1 MDRFQRYGNLLR
13 HDGTNQLQRLPPA
26 LESDYIVPDERSLAD
41 LLIYAYHLAADIRFM
56 ALTGQPTGDWRPF
69 LESLMQ
75 NPATG
80 RPYDNLALER
90 LLQSRRDW
98 PPHLALFVV
107 FLQLFHHLQ
116 TDLNEL
122 PQRHLRHY
130 YEQQLQLLRRPAQ
143 ADEVHVIFELARHA
157 SPTLVPAH
165 TRLDAG
171 KDSQGRPRTYTTQSD
186 LVVNGAQVSGI
197 RRLVG
202 QRDRRG
208 FRRFFAANGIA
219 ELEGESWYTFGRSQL
234 DLDPSQ
240 RFMGEAQ
247 IGFAIA
253 SPILLLAEGDRT
265 ITLQA
270 QLNHRGP
277 SQPPEQGLDAA
288 FTVDVTSTEGWLTPA
303 TVQARLQRPPAL
315 PLTLTLTIT
324 LPASASALV
333 PFDPALHGDGPAAV
347 WPLLRCRLNPG
358 HYDLLR
364 GLTVDTATLSVNV
377 LGVKNLVVQNSQ
389 GKLTPNQPMALFGN
403 QPRLGTPF
411 YIGSTEVLSKRLTSL
426 ALNLRWENIPDGDAL
441 FEHYQAYFDERENGL
456 SAAQFRSRFFTF
468 VELLYEGTWHAL
480 LPSRRSL
487 FEAASDRRLL
497 VTPSNIS
504 ALAAQLGPGAYQPQP
519 QLPPVTA
526 YTVDSRFGFIRL
538 TLQGPTRAD
547 TGTAFEAFGHQLFP
561 TRYAHQAIALSRW
574 PGDPALGPALPNEP
588 ITPLLAN
595 LSLDY
600 SATATLGPGVT
611 AQGETWFSLQPFG
624 YSAATRTQPLPLVPD
639 LEERSPTDSG
649 DGNLGILYIG
659 LQGVTPPANLSLLF
673 AIDQGTAGSETILPP
688 NATEWSYLRGDTWTV
703 LPPTAIL
710 SDSTYGFQEPG
721 IVVLAIGPGAST
733 DHTAMPP
740 GQVWLRARIRQ
751 GPESAARTHA
761 LYTQAVQA
769 RFSPPG
775 GDLSSHDDHLQGGLA
790 AQTIQRQ
797 QQRTPGI
804 KAVQQPY
811 QSFQGRTRESDLHFF
826 QRCSERLRHRQRAIT
841 PWDFERL
848 VLEAFPQVFK
858 VKCLPHHNRTGEPQ
872 AGQVALVILPD
883 VRNLEHATPLEPKAG
898 AVLMGQIRDYV
909 TGNLTTAFA
918 QVHGIHPVYER
929 LRVDARVAF
938 RPGLDSGYYTAVLN
952 QDIQRFL
959 SPWAYAEGEDITF
972 GGQVYR
978 SEILAFMEGRPYVD
992 YVTRFSLYH
1001 SHLGPPRGGI
1011 GDMVIGRDFFI
1022 RPDPKPVIA
1031 ASPTGMVVGETFVV
1045 GRGVEVAAAT
1055 RPHSILVSHP
1065 NHRILPLQSPQASA
1079 CDGVNRLGIG
1089 YMTVRLDFEVSAP

>member
-13 HDGTNQLQRLPPA
+13 NDGTNQLQRLPPA
-26 LESDYIVPDERSLAD
+26 LEPDYIVPDERSLVD
-41 LLIYAYHLAADIRFM
+41 LLTYAYHLAADIRFI
-56 ALTGQPTGDWRPF
+56 ALTGQATGDWRPF
-69 LESLMQ
+69 LESLVLD
-75 NPATG
+75 PATG
-80 RPYDNLALER
+80 RPYDSPALEH

-98 PPHLALFVV
+98 PPHLTLFVV

-130 YEQQLQLLRRPAQ
+130 YERQLQLLRRPAQ
-143 ADEVHVIFELARHA
+143 ADEVHVIFELAKMA

-165 TRLDAG
+165 TPLEAG
-171 KDSQGRPRTYTTQSD
+171 KDSQGRPRIYQTQSD
-186 LVVNGAQVSGI
+186 LVVNGAQISGI

-202 QRDRRG
+202 QRDRR
-208 FRRFFAANGIA
+208 REQRFFVAEGISDQ
-219 ELEGESWYTFGRSQL
+219 EGESWYTFGRSQL

-240 RFMGEAQ
+240 RFMSEAQ
-247 IGFAIA
+247 MGFAIA
-253 SPILLLAEGDRT
+253 SPILLLAESDRT
-265 ITLQA
+265 ITLDA
-270 QLNHRGP
+270 QLSHRGP
-277 SQPPEQGLDAA
+277 SQPPMQGLDAA
-288 FTVDVTSTEGWLTPA
+288 FTVEVTGAEGWLTPT
-303 TVQARLQRPPAL
+303 TVRARLQPAPPL
-315 PLTLTLTIT
+315 PLTLALTIT
-324 LPASASALV
+324 LPASAPAIV
-333 PFDPALHGDGPAAV
+333 PFDPELHGDGPGV
-347 WPLLRCRLNPG
+347 TWPLLRCRLTPG
-358 HYDLLR
+358 YYQRLQ
-364 GLTVDTATLSVNV
+364 GLTVDRATLGVNV

-389 GKLTPNQPMALFGN
+389 GKLTPDQPMALFGR
-403 QPRLGTPF
+403 QPRLGSPF
-411 YIGSTEVLSKRLTSL
+411 YIGSTEVLGKRLTSL
-426 ALNLRWENIPDGDAL
+426 ALNLSWDNIPDGDAL
-441 FEHYQAYFDERENGL
+441 FEHYQAYFDEGENGL
-456 SAAQFRSRFFTF
+456 SAAQFRGRFFTF
-468 VELLYEGTWHAL
+468 VDLLYGGTWHSL

-487 FEAASDRRLL
+487 FEAASDRRLV

-504 ALAAQLGPGAYQPQP
+504 ALANRLGPGAYQPQP

-526 YTVDSRFGFIRL
+526 YRVDSRFGFIRL

-561 TRYAHQAIALSRW
+561 IRYAHQAIALSRW
-574 PGDPALGPALPNEP
+574 SGDPALGPALPNEP
-588 ITPLLAN
+588 ITPLLAS

-600 SATATLGPGVT
+600 SATATLVPGAT
-611 AQGETWFSLQPFG
+611 TQGETWFSLQPFG
-624 YSAATRTQPLPLVPD
+624 YSTATSPRTATLVPD
-639 LEERSPTDSG
+639 LEERSPTDPG
-649 DGNLGILYIG
+649 DGDLGILYIG
-659 LQGVTPPANLSLLF
+659 LKGVTSPANLSLLF
-673 AIDQGTAGSETILPP
+673 AIDQGTAGTEPLLPP
-688 NATEWSYLRGDTWTV
+688 HATEWSYLSGDTWMV

-721 IVVLAIGPGAST
+721 IVVLALGAGAST

-751 GPESAARTHA
+751 TPASAARTHA

-775 GDLSSHDDHLQGGLA
+775 EDLSSHDDHLQGGLA

-811 QSFQGRTRESDLHFF
+811 QSFQGRARESDLHFF
-826 QRCSERLRHRQRAIT
+826 QRCSERLRHRQRAVT

-858 VKCLPHHNRTGEPQ
+858 VKCLPHCHSTGEPW
-872 AGQVALVILPD
+872 AGHVALVILPD
-883 VRNLEHATPLEPKAG
+883 VRNLEHSNPLEPKAG
-898 AVLMGQIRDYV
+898 AVLMGRIRDYV
-909 TGNLTTAFA
+909 TGNLATAFA
-918 QVHGIHPVYER
+918 QIHVIHPVYER

-938 RPGLDSGYYTAVLN
+938 RPGLDAGYYTAVLN
-952 QDIQRFL
+952 QDLQRFL

-992 YVTRFSLYH
+992 YVTQFSLYH
-1001 SHLGPPRGGI
+1001 SHRGPQQGGV

-1022 RPDPKPVIA
+1022 RPAPKPVIG
-1031 ASPTGMVVGETFVV
+1031 ASPTGMVVGDTLVV
-1045 GRGVEVAAAT
+1045 GQGIEVAAAT
-1055 RPHSILVSHP
+1055 RPHSILVSHQS
-1065 NHRILPLQSPQASA
+1065 HRILPLQAPT
-1079 CDGVNRLGIG
+1079 CDGINRLGIG